1 MEFFKRIHVCISNDT
16 MDELIELLKYQGGDK
31 VVDYSIIANTK
42 VISRA
47 GLGKGFADAKS

>member
-1 MEFFKRIHVCISNDT
+1 MEFFKRIHVSISNDT
-16 MDELIELLKYQGGDK
+16 IDELIELLKYQGGDK